1 MAEER
6 AFGSLQGLKVV
17 EISTSVAGPLVGTI
31 LGDLG
36 ADVIKVE
43 QVGRGD
49 DTRKWTPPDWD
60 GNSVT
65 FMSLNRNKRSLELD
79 YKHPD
84 GKQILADLLADAD
97 IFVHNLRPGALTRA
111 GFSWEDMS
119 ALNPRLIYCE
129 ISGFGPGGPKSFDA
143 AYDPLI
149 QAYSGIVSLMAPVEG
164 SPVRVPLSILD
175 KGSAMW
181 AVIGIMDALR
191 RRDLTG
197 AGSHVETSLLQ
208 TAMSW
213 ISVQLIGA
221 VAGNE
226 RREAL
231 GSGHDGVVPYGAF
244 PVQGGHIFISAG
256 NQALWLKFLTA
267 TGETDLNSEP
277 GFGSNPERAANRSLV
292 NARVSEITSRYAADD
307 LLRLLKEHNVPASM
321 VNRVED
327 MVTDEQVAQTGII
340 ESVEHPSIEGF
351 KVVNIPV
358 TINGEYPAHTR
369 PAPSL
374 GASSREVVQQIGRS
388 ADEIDRLVSLGIIG
402 VSSEEGS
409 GK

>member
-1 MAEER
+1 
-6 AFGSLQGLKVV
+6 
-17 EISTSVAGPLVGTI
+17 
-31 LGDLG
+31 
-36 ADVIKVE
+36 
-43 QVGRGD
+43 
-49 DTRKWTPPDWD
+49 
-60 GNSVT
+60 
-65 FMSLNRNKRSLELD
+65 
-79 YKHPD
+79 
-84 GKQILADLLADAD
+84 
-97 IFVHNLRPGALTRA
+97 
-111 GFSWEDMS
+111 
-119 ALNPRLIYCE
+119 
-129 ISGFGPGGPKSFDA
+129 
-143 AYDPLI
+143 
-149 QAYSGIVSLMAPVEG
+149 MAPVEG

-191 RRDLTG
+191 RRDASG
-197 AGSHVETSLLQ
+197 AGSYVETSLLQ

-226 RREAL
+226 RRESL

-244 PVQGGHIFISAG
+244 PVQDGHIFMSAG

-277 GFGSNPERAANRSLV
+277 GFSSNPERAAHRSLV
-292 NARVSEITSRYAADD
+292 NARVSEITSRYGADE
-307 LLRLLKEHNVPASM
+307 LLRLLSSHDVPASM

-327 MVTDEQVAQTGII
+327 MVADEQVAQTGII

-369 PAPSL
+369 PAPRL

>member
-149 QAYSGIVSLMAPVEG
+149 QAYSGIVS
-164 SPVRVPLSILD
+164 
-175 KGSAMW
+175 
-181 AVIGIMDALR
+181 
-191 RRDLTG
+191 
-197 AGSHVETSLLQ
+197 
-208 TAMSW
+208 
-213 ISVQLIGA
+213 
-221 VAGNE
+221 
-226 RREAL
+226 
-231 GSGHDGVVPYGAF
+231 
-244 PVQGGHIFISAG
+244 
-256 NQALWLKFLTA
+256 
-267 TGETDLNSEP
+267 
-277 GFGSNPERAANRSLV
+277 
-292 NARVSEITSRYAADD
+292 
-307 LLRLLKEHNVPASM
+307 
-321 VNRVED
+321 
-327 MVTDEQVAQTGII
+327 
-340 ESVEHPSIEGF
+340 
-351 KVVNIPV
+351 
-358 TINGEYPAHTR
+358 
-369 PAPSL
+369 
-374 GASSREVVQQIGRS
+374 
-388 ADEIDRLVSLGIIG
+388 
-402 VSSEEGS
+402 
-409 GK
+409 